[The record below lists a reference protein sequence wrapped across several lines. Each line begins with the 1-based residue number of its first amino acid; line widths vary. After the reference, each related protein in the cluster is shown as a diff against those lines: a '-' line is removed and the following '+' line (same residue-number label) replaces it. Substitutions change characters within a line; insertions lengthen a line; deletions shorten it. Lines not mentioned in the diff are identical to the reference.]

1 MCKNI
6 DKKNVDKK
14 LCQLKIVSTKV
25 PYNFLYDKRVDILLD
40 YNLYS
45 DVIFARRT
53 EFGKTYTKDEL
64 IYIIKSNFC
73 INKEIVCEDKQT
85 YEVGK
90 NNLIVQKE
98 DFTPDKTLVTLLKYN
113 GILPIVVNKEEKN
126 ININSIPLIEY
137 KYFLY
142 LPFIIKSQKPKV
154 LLLSDDFG
162 ILNYYYTQFYGDKLD
177 VIFMSKNNGD
187 KILEKYEI
195 KIENKNMAN
204 VDSYSDILKKFKKIK
219 FDIIIYD
226 EVFCNTK
233 NDCSIPSIPID
244 FKNLLNPKGI
254 FSINLRSASFYER
267 EKRIK
272 HLKSKF
278 SNLIIMELRICSDFL
293 VCSNSNDI
301 KFDDTLFSVYTKF
314 NDIGFKDS
322 SIDIFKSELE
332 SSLSRK

>member
-1 MCKNI
+1 M
-6 DKKNVDKK
+6 
-14 LCQLKIVSTKV
+14 
-25 PYNFLYDKRVDILLD
+25 
-40 YNLYS
+40 
-45 DVIFARRT
+45 
-53 EFGKTYTKDEL
+53 
-64 IYIIKSNFC
+64 
-73 INKEIVCEDKQT
+73 
-85 YEVGK
+85 
-90 NNLIVQKE
+90 
-98 DFTPDKTLVTLLKYN
+98 
-113 GILPIVVNKEEKN
+113 PIVVNKEEKN

-162 ILNYYYTQFYGDKLD
+162 ILNYYYTQFSGDKLD

-204 VDSYSDILKKFKKIK
+204 LDSYSDILKKFKKIK
-219 FDIIIYD
+219 FVYD
-226 EVFCNTK
+226 EVFWNTK
-233 NDCSIPSIPID
+233 NDCSIPGIPID